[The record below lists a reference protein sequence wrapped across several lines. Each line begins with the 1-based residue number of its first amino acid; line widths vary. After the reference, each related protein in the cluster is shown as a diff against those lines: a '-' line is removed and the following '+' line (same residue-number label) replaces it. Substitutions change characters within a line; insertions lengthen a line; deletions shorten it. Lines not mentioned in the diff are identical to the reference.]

1 MAQSALKILMKVGCG
16 KQSNGEGM
24 PHCFFRNISF
34 LPEKRSST
42 GRKAAVLRRLL
53 VLCKNLLN
61 KRSEPSKHEFRI
73 L

>member
-1 MAQSALKILMKVGCG
+1 
-16 KQSNGEGM
+16 M

-34 LPEKRSST
+34 LPEERSST